1 MYQPGQAD
9 AFAPRPFLFLALKLR
24 VMMFCFTPHIHPQIM
39 IPEIALLVKLSVARL
54 TFLELWLGLAA

>member
-24 VMMFCFTPHIHPQIM
+24 VMMFCFTPHIHPQLM
-39 IPEIALLVKLSVARL
+39 IPEIGLLVKL
-54 TFLELWLGLAA
+54 F